1 MINDP
6 LLDIVT
12 RRQVLIERLKAQ
24 TGKDFRNR
32 ALKRFDRAIRS
43 VLESL
48 DDGLLKTSVSVR
60 ELDDAIAKLEPAMRA
75 VLSEWAEEFEKVNK
89 DFAGESASFEHTTLT
104 TVAERA
110 TISSVP
116 ASVAWKM
123 ANEVPI
129 QATGQLLKSFV
140 KHWED
145 SEVEAVQNIVRKGYW
160 SGMTKSELLTAI
172 RGTKKQ
178 GYRDGALGRFERNTD
193 TVIRTATQHVANTSR
208 MAMWEAN
215 DDIVIGYRIV
225 ATLDGRT
232 STICRSLDGKEYKL
246 GEGPLPPFHPG
257 CRTTTVPV
265 LAPQYRS
272 SMTAGTRS
280 SKDGYV
286 AGSTTYYEWL
296 KGESYQFKVLALGPT
311 RAKLF
316 EKGGLS
322 AAEFGR
328 LNLGRNFEPMTLDEM
343 RAINPTAFERAGL

>member
-1 MINDP
+1 MDET
-6 LLDIVT
+6 LLNIVT
-12 RRQVLIERLKAQ
+12 RQQVLIERLKAQ
-24 TGKDFRNR
+24 TGKDFRNKT
-32 ALKRFDRAIRS
+32 LKRFDRAIRS

-48 DDGLLKTSVSVR
+48 DGGVLRTAVSVR
-60 ELDDAIAKLEPAMRA
+60 ELDAAIAKLTPDMRRI
-75 VLSEWAEEFEKVNK
+75 LGEFSDELAKVNEQ
-89 DFAGESASFEHTTLT
+89 FAGVSASFEASALT
-104 TVAERA
+104 AVAPSA
-110 TISSVP
+110 TIAPVS
-116 ASVAWKM
+116 ATVAWKL

-145 SEVEAVQNIVRKGYW
+145 SEVEAVQNAIRKGYW
-160 SGMTKSELLTAI
+160 AGETKSQLLTAI

-178 GYRDGALGRFERNTD
+178 GYKDGLLSKFERNTD

-208 MAMWEAN
+208 AALWDAN
-215 DDIVIGYRIV
+215 ADIVEGYRIV

-232 STICRSLDGKEYKL
+232 STICRSLDGREYKL

-265 LAPQYRS
+265 LKEPYNVPL
-272 SMTAGTRS
+272 GTRS

-286 AGSTTYYEWL
+286 AGGQTYYEWL
-296 KGESYQFKVLALGPT
+296 KKEPYSFKVLALGPT
-311 RAKLF
+311 RAQLF

-328 LNLGRNFEPMTLDEM
+328 LNLGRNFEPLTLEEM
-343 RAINPTAFERAGL
+343 KTIDPTAFKRAGL